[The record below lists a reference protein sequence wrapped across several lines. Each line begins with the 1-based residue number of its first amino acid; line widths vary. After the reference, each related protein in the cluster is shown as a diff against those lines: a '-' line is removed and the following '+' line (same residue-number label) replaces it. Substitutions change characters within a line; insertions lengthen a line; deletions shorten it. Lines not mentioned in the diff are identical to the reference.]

1 MKGTIEDIASLSPVI
16 PVLTIA
22 RTNDAVPLARVLT
35 EGGLTVLEITLR
47 TAAALGAIKAI
58 ARDVPQAV
66 IGAGTVMTPED
77 VKRARDAGARFAV
90 SPGLTEQLARDATLP
105 LLPGVATASEIM
117 RGCELG
123 FTRFKFF
130 PAESSGGIAALKA
143 FSGPFA
149 DIRFCPTGGISA
161 QIAPDYLALGNVMC
175 VGGSWMAPQSLIDAR
190 DWGGIAELARE
201 AARLRKGGT
210 P

>member
-22 RTNDAVPLARVLT
+22 RTDDAVPLARALT

-47 TAAALGAIKAI
+47 TAAALGAIEAI
-58 ARDVPQAV
+58 AHDVPKAV

-77 VKRARDAGARFAV
+77 MKRARDAGARFAV

-117 RGCELG
+117 RGRELG

-143 FSGPFA
+143 FAGPFA

-175 VGGSWMAPQSLIDAR
+175 VGGSWMAPQSLIDAC

-201 AARLRKGGT
+201 AARLPKGGT